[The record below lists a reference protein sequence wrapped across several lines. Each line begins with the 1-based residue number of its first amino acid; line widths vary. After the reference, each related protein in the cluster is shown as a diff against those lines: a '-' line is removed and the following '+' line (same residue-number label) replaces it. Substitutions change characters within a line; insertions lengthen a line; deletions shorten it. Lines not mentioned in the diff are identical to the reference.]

1 MQSAIVAGKL
11 FRHTI
16 ERLPLDRRILADMLA
31 AVDDLLAALT
41 DIDAEVQTQ
50 CRSINGSPG
59 RR

>member
-41 DIDAEVQTQ
+41 DIDTEVQQ
-50 CRSINGSPG
+50 CRSINGSHG
-59 RR
+59 KR

>member
-50 CRSINGSPG
+50 CRLTSSSPG
-59 RR
+59 KR

>member
-11 FRHTI
+11 FRHTL

-41 DIDAEVQTQ
+41 DIDAEVKQ
-50 CRSINGSPG
+50 CRLINGSPG